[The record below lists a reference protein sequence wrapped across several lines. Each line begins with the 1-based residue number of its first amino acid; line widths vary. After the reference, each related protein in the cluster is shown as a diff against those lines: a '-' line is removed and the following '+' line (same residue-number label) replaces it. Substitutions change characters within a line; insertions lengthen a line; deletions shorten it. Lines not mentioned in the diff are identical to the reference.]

1 LKKLAFVASTATALV
16 CAASLIA
23 TTPADA
29 KKHHKKPAATAAG
42 QMAYG
47 PGPGPGYGGGPYHAG
62 GYPVKTGTMC
72 WKEVDTSH
80 DRGYW
85 NECPKK

>member
-1 LKKLAFVASTATALV
+1 MKKLTLVASAATVLV

-23 TTPADA
+23 TPADA
-29 KKHHKKPAATAAG
+29 KKHAKKPAAAATG

-47 PGPGPGYGGGPYHAG
+47 PGPGPGYGGGPHHSG
-62 GYPVKTGTMC
+62 GYPVKSGSMC
-72 WKEVDTSH
+72 WKEIDTTH